1 MDAELAAMA
10 ASGATTLVSLMVTDS
25 WTHARA
31 LMGRCLARA
40 GADTVAISGLDDA
53 RARLLLT
60 GTAVDERAASDIAA
74 EWQTRLCGLVETG
87 ALTGEDLSALGA
99 SLRRLAAAAAGRSG
113 TVHNTV
119 SGGTQHGPIVQAGT
133 VTGLAF
139 PPDPS
144 PRREQS

>member
-31 LMGRCLARA
+31 LMGRFLARA
-40 GADTVAISGLDDA
+40 DADTAAITGLDDA

-60 GTAVDERAASDIAA
+60 GTAADGRAATGIAA
-74 EWQTRLCGLVETG
+74 EWQTRLCELVEAG
-87 ALTGEDLSALGA
+87 ALTGEELSALRA
-99 SLRRLAAAAAGRSG
+99 SLGRLAAAAGRPA

-119 SGGTQHGPIVQAGT
+119 SGGTQHGPIVQAGN

-144 PRREQS
+144 PRRE

>member
-31 LMGRCLARA
+31 LVGRFLARA
-40 GADTVAISGLDDA
+40 GADTVTITGLDDA

-60 GTAVDERAASDIAA
+60 GTAAEERAASGIAA
-74 EWQTRLCGLVETG
+74 EWQSRLCGLVEAG
-87 ALTGEDLSALGA
+87 ALTGEELSALGA
-99 SLRRLAAAAAGRSG
+99 SLRRLTAAAGRPA

-144 PRREQS
+144 PRRE

>member
-31 LMGRCLARA
+31 LMGRLLARA
-40 GADTVAISGLDDA
+40 GADSGAITGLDDA
-53 RARLLLT
+53 RARLLT
-60 GTAVDERAASDIAA
+60 GTAVDEHTASGIAA
-74 EWQTRLCGLVETG
+74 EWQTRLCGLVEAG
-87 ALTGEDLSALGA
+87 ALDGEELSDLGA
-99 SLRRLAAAAAGRSG
+99 SLRRLAAAAAGCLP

-119 SGGTQHGPIVQAGT
+119 SGGTQHGPIIQAGT

-139 PPDPS
+139 PPGPS
-144 PRREQS
+144 PRRE

>member
-31 LMGRCLARA
+31 LMGRFLARA
-40 GADTVAISGLDDA
+40 GADTVAITGLDDA

-60 GTAVDERAASDIAA
+60 DAAADGRAASGIAA
-74 EWQTRLCGLVETG
+74 EWQARLCRLVEAG
-87 ALTGEDLSALGA
+87 ALTGEELSTLGA
-99 SLRRLAAAAAGRSG
+99 SLRQLAAAAGRPA

-119 SGGTQHGPIVQAGT
+119 SGGTQHGPIVQAGN

-144 PRREQS
+144 PRRE

>member
-31 LMGRCLARA
+31 LMGRFLARA
-40 GADTVAISGLDDA
+40 GADTVAITGLDDA

-60 GTAVDERAASDIAA
+60 GTAVDERAASVIAA
-74 EWQTRLCGLVETG
+74 EWQTRLCGLVEAG
-87 ALTGEDLSALGA
+87 ALSGEELSALGA
-99 SLRRLAAAAAGRSG
+99 SLRRLAAAAAGRPA

-133 VTGLAF
+133 VTGLVF

-144 PRREQS
+144 PRREQG

>member
-25 WTHARA
+25 WAHTRA
-31 LMGRCLARA
+31 LMGRFLARA
-40 GADTVAISGLDDA
+40 GADTTAITGLDDA
-53 RARLLLT
+53 RTRLLLT
-60 GTAVDERAASDIAA
+60 GAAADERATSDIAA
-74 EWQTRLCGLVETG
+74 EWQTNLCRLVETG

-99 SLRRLAAAAAGRSG
+99 SLRRLAAAAAGRPA
-113 TVHNTV
+113 TVRNTI

-133 VTGLAF
+133 ITGLAF

-144 PRREQS
+144 SRRERG

>member
-31 LMGRCLARA
+31 LMGRFLARA
-40 GADTVAISGLDDA
+40 GADTVAITGLDDA

-60 GTAVDERAASDIAA
+60 GTAADERAASGIAA
-74 EWQTRLCGLVETG
+74 EWQTRLCGLVEAG
-87 ALTGEDLSALGA
+87 ALTGEELSALGA
-99 SLRRLAAAAAGRSG
+99 SLRRLAAAAAGRPA

-119 SGGTQHGPIVQAGT
+119 SGGTQHGPIVQAST

-144 PRREQS
+144 PRRE

>member
-31 LMGRCLARA
+31 LMGRFLARA
-40 GADTVAISGLDDA
+40 GADTVAITGLDDA

-60 GTAVDERAASDIAA
+60 GTTADERAASGIAA
-74 EWQTRLCGLVETG
+74 EWQTRLCGLVEAG
-87 ALTGEDLSALGA
+87 VLTGEELSALGA
-99 SLRRLAAAAAGRSG
+99 SLRRLAAAAGRTA

-144 PRREQS
+144 PRRE